1 MDFFFQDKIQ
11 EGFQDLRRIFALML
25 DVHGVDLMVQRV
37 IDQGVKNFDVQLLEV
52 RVLEAEDQNIQII
65 AFELIPIN
73 LFQPIS
79 QHT

>member
-1 MDFFFQDKIQ
+1 
-11 EGFQDLRRIFALML
+11 ML

-79 QHT
+79 QDT